1 MLDLAIYAYLGYLI
15 YRLVN
20 LIRADSLVAL
30 SFNRDSLSWVFGLV
44 LLVVL
49 DLFIDITNENDYK
62 KADKLKHDFI
72 RLGCMLLAGLCF
84 IGAYS
89 YVHKSNDPY
98 TTAKS
103 ESQVDRVILR
113 NYTPISENA
122 ALLEEEIYN
131 TYGIRVYTGLNP
143 SDYLSLSGYICT
155 PSTDVQKSERY
166 LTDIYNALSVYSEN
180 ALSVMPRRIFI
191 VESVQE
197 DRVAGINFN
206 RTDPKYNFI
215 VFCDKYDSH
224 ELIIHHELFH
234 TLNVYT
240 DENILNDFNENSE
253 SCAITSDYACTSSV
267 EFAADSWAYAVTYHK
282 YTEHSEILEGAYSS
296 FLKGF
301 SNDLEN
307 SESDYAELINN
318 SDKDIFYVENFDE
331 EFFKQISNM
340 YNCDDPYSF
349 LGSSID
355 YISNGEEALIYK
367 KQNLV
372 DKQKYDSFCESI
384 QSITDQYSNYTGI
397 MKILKVYEH
406 LKGIETL
413 DDFEID
419 SAKYFYNLINSS
431 YSTVHYSNEYYN
443 LTQFKNYCM
452 SIALKQ
458 LGYDIQLLRYTE
470 DDHNL
475 FFIKQDINQ
484 YSYIYDFL
492 LEKREMYNIVPGFM
506 AAPDDYRII
515 HDDIAVLDN
524 YSYENDRSYGDYN
537 RILLLDEFD
546 KKKVDDYVI
555 SMFRKYGLKATVVII
570 SSNEETIDDTVNYLY
585 NERTD
590 DLSNLQIL
598 YNRYI
603 NRYYYPGYSSYVFDS
618 IYYVYNF
625 H

>member
-15 YRLVN
+15 YRLIN

-44 LLVVL
+44 LLIVL
-49 DLFIDITNENDYK
+49 DLFIDITEDDYRK
-62 KADKLKHDFI
+62 KERLKHDYI
-72 RLGCMLLAGLCF
+72 RLGCMLAAGLCF
-84 IGAYS
+84 IGAYN

-98 TTAKS
+98 TTPKS
-103 ESQVDRVILR
+103 ESYFDRNILK
-113 NYTPISENA
+113 NYSSISENA
-122 ALLEEEIYN
+122 ALIEEEIYS

-143 SDYLSLSGYICT
+143 ADYLGLDVYKCT
-155 PSTDVQKSERY
+155 PSTDAAKSEQY
-166 LTDIYNALSVYSEN
+166 LTDIYNALSIYSEE
-180 ALSVMPRRIFI
+180 ALRVMPKRMFI
-191 VESVQE
+191 VESVDV

-206 RTDPKYNFI
+206 RTDPEYNFI
-215 VFCDKYDSH
+215 VLCDIYDDH
-224 ELIIHHELFH
+224 EHTVHHEIFH

-240 DENILNDFNENSE
+240 DDNILNSFNDSSE
-253 SCAITSDYACTSSV
+253 SCSLTSNYACTDSV
-267 EFAADSWAYAVTYHK
+267 EFAAESWAYVLTYHK
-282 YTEHSEILEGAYSS
+282 YTQHSEILEGTYSS

-301 SNDLEN
+301 SNDLEI
-307 SESDYAELINN
+307 SEGDYTKLINN
-318 SDKDIFYVENFDE
+318 SNDNIFYVENFDE
-331 EFFKQISNM
+331 EYFKQIADM
-340 YNCDDPYSF
+340 FNCDDPYTF

-355 YISNGEEALIYK
+355 YISNGNEALIYR
-367 KQNLV
+367 KQNYV
-372 DKQKYDSFCESI
+372 DKQKYDDLCGSI
-384 QSITDQYSNYTGI
+384 QNIIDQYNNYSDI
-397 MKILKVYEH
+397 LKILKVYEH

-431 YSTVHYSNEYYN
+431 YSTALYSNEYYN
-443 LTQFKNYCM
+443 LAQFKNYCM

-470 DDHNL
+470 DDCNL

-506 AAPDDYRII
+506 VAPDDYRII
-515 HDDIAVLDN
+515 HDDIAVLNN

-555 SMFRKYGLKATVVII
+555 SMFRKYGLKAIILII
-570 SSNEETIDDTVNYLY
+570 SSNEESIDDVVDYLY

-590 DLSNLQIL
+590 NISNIQNL
-598 YNRYI
+598 YNKYI
-603 NRYYYPGYSSYVFDS
+603 NRNYYPGHDGYIYDN
-618 IYYVYNF
+618 IYYIYRF
-625 H
+625 F